1 MTKSEVAKIGSSVNT
16 KKGNLPVLLVR
27 IIAIVIA
34 VASAIP
40 GINPVRISGMLS
52 DSAAL
57 ITTVL
62 SPNDLTE
69 TFNRALM
76 REWIQQ
82 ATITKIYVA
91 ALILTI
97 AVVGIIVAACMSLG
111 TLKFRSL
118 ASKIALASSVVGL
131 LSLAIVY
138 WAFTE
143 IIYTTNF
150 DRVQPM
156 FPGGFWI
163 FAALFALIAIFS
175 VIGFIRLPKPGA
187 DDVYYMESKYKL
199 FLMVLPFVV
208 LTFLFSYLPLFGWR
222 YAFFDYTPGAE
233 LTADNFVGFKWFTFL
248 FNNPATRGDL
258 VRVLRNT
265 LAMSFI
271 GVMTSWLP
279 MLVAILLNE
288 VRKSKFKKFVQTTTT
303 IPNFISWVLVYV
315 IIFAI
320 FSTDGFLNTILMGL
334 GVTDE
339 PTNYLMSSNHI
350 WLKMWAV
357 GTWKSLGWNSII
369 YLSTIASIDQQ
380 LYEAADIDGAGRF
393 QKMRYITLPG
403 LMPTFTVLFL
413 LSIGNI
419 LSNGMDQYLVFENA
433 MNKDTIEVLDL
444 YVYHLGLGSGGS
456 GNIPLS
462 TVIGMFKSVISIV
475 LITVANQVAKKVRG
489 ESIL

>member
-1 MTKSEVAKIGSSVNT
+1 MTKSEVAKISSSVQRQ
-16 KKGNLPVLLVR
+16 KGDISILLFR
-27 IIAIVIA
+27 ILGIIVA
-34 VASAIP
+34 VISVIP
-40 GINPVRISGMLS
+40 ALNPVRISGMIS
-52 DSAAL
+52 DSSAL

-62 SPNDLTE
+62 SPGNLDSA
-69 TFNRALM
+69 FNRAIM
-76 REWIQQ
+76 RDWVQQ
-82 ATITKIYVA
+82 ETVSKIYIA

-97 AVVGIIVAACMSLG
+97 CVVGIIVAACLSLG
-111 TLKFRSL
+111 TLKFRTLAMKISL
-118 ASKIALASSVVGL
+118 ISSVIGFA
-131 LSLAIVY
+131 SLGIVY

-143 IIYTTNF
+143 ILYTSNF
-150 DRVQPM
+150 DRVRPI
-156 FPGGFWI
+156 FPGAFWI
-163 FAALFALIAIFS
+163 FAGLFILVAIIS
-175 VIGFIRLPKPGA
+175 VISLIRLPKPTA
-187 DDVYYMESKYKL
+187 DDVYYIENKYRL
-199 FLMVLPFVV
+199 FLMALPFVI

-248 FNNPATRGDL
+248 FENPATRNDL

-265 LAMSFI
+265 LGMSFI
-271 GVMTSWLP
+271 GIATSWLP

-288 VRKSKFKKFVQTTTT
+288 VRKTKFKKFVQTTTT

-320 FSTDGFLNTILMGL
+320 FSTDGFLNTILMNL
-334 GVTDE
+334 GITDE
-339 PTNYLMSSNHI
+339 PTNYLMSSNNI

-357 GTWKSLGWNSII
+357 GTWKTLGWNAII
-369 YLSTIASIDQQ
+369 YLSSIASIDQQ
-380 LYEAADIDGAGRF
+380 LYEAAEIDGAGRF
-393 QKMRYITLPG
+393 QKMRYITVPG
-403 LMPTFTVLFL
+403 LMPTFTVLFI

-462 TVIGMFKSVISIV
+462 TVIGMFKSIISII
-475 LITVANQVAKKVRG
+475 LITLGNLFAKRVRG